1 MMENENP
8 LPLLREIRVDSILI
22 KHLYSMAVSYNSRG
36 TSTLSKIILVSVQE
50 WQVYGLPVA

>member
-1 MMENENP
+1 MENENP

-22 KHLYSMAVSYNSRG
+22 KHLYSMAVSYNSQG

-50 WQVYGLPVA
+50 WQVYGLPMA